1 MGITRKT
8 LFNLSKVIVAG
19 KAGYQVVKMID
30 ELEFRRQLD
39 LAEKYF
45 QSWPEWKKDLYRYI
59 AHKERIEKD
68 VVSVSSRS

>member
-1 MGITRKT
+1 
-8 LFNLSKVIVAG
+8 
-19 KAGYQVVKMID
+19 MID